1 VSVNKGEF
9 IREAARNTP
18 VYKKVGVAVA
28 GSGSAGLAATVCAA
42 RNGADVLL
50 VERNSFLGGQ
60 ASASYQVWFGGA
72 TDILTGFAKEFAQ
85 RLDDIGAAKLL
96 ERYRTQTAAT
106 GIMPLSYHI
115 SIDPEEWKNV
125 ASDMVEESGAKMLTN
140 TLVVDAI
147 VKNKEIKGIIIE
159 NKSGRQAILAD
170 VVIDATGDADI
181 AARAGVP
188 IDKVPKS
195 GYLMAMVMLF
205 RVGGIDY
212 KRIADYA
219 REHPEDFMP
228 GSGVPPGDFD
238 GKNMASIQGMGGW
251 FSLVKKA
258 KEKGDLPRDWQSG
271 WGRES
276 FNLAGVS
283 PSAIKRGIGY
293 FDMIHI
299 FKRFPWNAED
309 VCQAELEGRKR
320 VRTFVKFLKTV
331 PGFESSFLID
341 MPHSIGLQDSRRII
355 GDYVLTRKDIS
366 EGRTFDDDICLI
378 TLTWLDVP
386 VSEDEGWIMHPSDG
400 SQGDKA
406 YQSQIQNIPYF
417 QTIFGVP
424 YRCLIPKNIDR
435 LLVAGQT
442 ISMTYMAHEPG
453 PCRGMVPCMHWGQAA
468 GTAAAIAVKQGVSPR
483 KIDITT
489 LRKTLE
495 KQGVNLRKDAID
507 LSEVRKNIER
517 RGAKISRIV

>member
-1 VSVNKGEF
+1 MPESQGDF
-9 IREAARNTP
+9 IREPARNIP
-18 VYKKVGVAVA
+18 VYKKVDVVVA

-60 ASASYQVWFGGA
+60 STASFQVWFGGA
-72 TDILTGFAKEFAQ
+72 TDILTGFSKEMAE
-85 RLDDIGAAKLL
+85 RLDDLGAAGLL
-96 ERYRTQTAAT
+96 ERYRTQTQET

-115 SIDPEEWKNV
+115 TIDPEVWKYI
-125 ASDMVEESGAKMLTN
+125 AYDMVEESGAKMITN
-140 TLVVDAI
+140 TWAVDAI
-147 VKNKEIKGIIIE
+147 VKDREIKGIIIE

-181 AARAGVP
+181 AAKAGAS

-195 GYLMAMVMLF
+195 GYLMGMVMLF

-212 KRIADYA
+212 QKIADYA
-219 REHPEDFMP
+219 REHPDDFMP

-238 GKNMASIQGMGGW
+238 GKNMASIQGIGGW
-251 FSLVKKA
+251 SSLVKKA
-258 KEKGDLPRDWQSG
+258 KEKGVLPGDWQSG

-276 FNLAGVS
+276 FSICVS

-293 FDMIHI
+293 FDLIHV

-309 VCQAELEGRKR
+309 VCQAELEGRR
-320 VRTFVKFLKTV
+320 RIQTFVEFLKTV

-341 MPHSIGLQDSRRII
+341 TAPSIGLQDSRRII
-355 GDYVLTRKDIS
+355 GDYVLTRKDLY

-378 TLTWLDVP
+378 TLTWPDIH

-400 SQGDKA
+400 SQGDES
-406 YQSQIQNIPYF
+406 YRSQIREVTYF

-424 YRCLIPKNIDR
+424 YRCLIPRNIDR

-483 KIDITT
+483 KVDIPT

-495 KQGVNLRKDAID
+495 SQGVNLRKDAID
-507 LSEVRKNIER
+507 LSEVRANIER
-517 RGAKISRIV
+517 RGMKISRIV

>member
-1 VSVNKGEF
+1 MSESKGDF
-9 IREAARNTP
+9 VREAGRNIP
-18 VYKKVGVAVA
+18 VYNKVGVLVC
-28 GSGSAGLAATVCAA
+28 GSGSAGLAATVSAA

-60 ASASYQVWFGGA
+60 STASYQVWFGGA

-85 RLDDIGAAKLL
+85 RLDERGAAKLL
-96 ERYRTQTAAT
+96 GRYKTQTAET
-106 GIMPLSYHI
+106 GIQPLSYHI
-115 SIDPEEWKNV
+115 SVDPEEWKFL

-140 TLVVDAI
+140 TWAVDAI
-147 VKNKEIKGIIIE
+147 VKNREVKGIIIE

-181 AARAGVP
+181 AAKAGVP
-188 IDKVPKS
+188 MDKLPKS

-205 RVGGIDY
+205 RVGGVNY
-212 KRIADYA
+212 QKIADYA
-219 REHPEDFMP
+219 RKHPDDFTP

-238 GKNMASIQGMGGW
+238 GENMASIQGMGGW
-251 FSLVKKA
+251 FSVVKKA
-258 KEKGDLPRDWQSG
+258 KEKGDLPRDWRSG
-271 WGRES
+271 WGRDGFS
-276 FNLAGVS
+276 LCGVS
-283 PSAIKRGIGY
+283 PSAIKRGICY
-293 FDMIHI
+293 FDLIHV
-299 FKRFPWNAED
+299 FKRFPWDAED

-320 VRTFVKFLKTV
+320 IRTFVQFLKTV
-331 PGFESSFLID
+331 PGFESSYLID
-341 MPHSIGLQDSRRII
+341 IAHSIGLQDSRRII
-355 GDYVLTRKDIS
+355 GDYVLTRKDVH

-400 SQGDKA
+400 SQGDES
-406 YQSQIQNIPYF
+406 YRRQISDVSYF
-417 QTIFGVP
+417 QTVFGVP
-424 YRCLIPKNIDR
+424 YRCLIPKNVER

-468 GTAAAIAVKQGVSPR
+468 GTAAAIAVKQGISPR
-483 KIDITT
+483 KVDIPT
-489 LRKTLE
+489 LRRTLE
-495 KQGVNLRKDAID
+495 KQGVNLRKGAID

-517 RGAKISRIV
+517 RGAKISRVA

>member
-1 VSVNKGEF
+1 MSEKKEDFV
-9 IREAARNTP
+9 IEAARSLP
-18 VYKKVGVAVA
+18 VYKKVEVLVA
-28 GSGSAGLAATVCAA
+28 GSGSAGLAATVAAA

-60 ASASYQVWFGGA
+60 AAASYQVWFGGS
-72 TDILTGFAKEFAQ
+72 TDILTGFSKEFAE

-96 ERYRTQTAAT
+96 ERYRTQTPET
-106 GIMPLSYHI
+106 GIQPLSYHI

-125 ASDMVEESGAKMLTN
+125 ASDMVEEAGAKILTN
-140 TLVVDAI
+140 TWAVDAI
-147 VKNKEIKGIIIE
+147 VKDEEVKGIIIE
-159 NKSGRQAILAD
+159 NKTGRQVILAN

-188 IDKVPKS
+188 MDKLPKS

-205 RVGGIDY
+205 RLGGVDY
-212 KRIADYA
+212 QKIADYA
-219 REHPEDFMP
+219 REHPDDFNP
-228 GSGVPPGDFD
+228 GSGVPPDDFD

-251 FSLVKKA
+251 MSVVREA
-258 KEKGDLPRDWQSG
+258 KRRGDLPDDWRSG
-271 WGRES
+271 WGRDG
-276 FNLAGVS
+276 FGICGVS
-283 PSAIKRGIGY
+283 PSAIERGICF
-293 FDMIHI
+293 FDLIHV

-320 VRTFVKFLKTV
+320 IRTFVKFLKTV

-341 MPHSIGLQDSRRII
+341 IAHSIGLQDSRRII
-355 GDYVLTRKDIS
+355 GEYVLTRKDIY
-366 EGRTFDDDICLI
+366 EGHTFDDDICLI
-378 TLTWLDVP
+378 TLTWPDVP
-386 VSEDEGWIMHPSDG
+386 ISEDEGWIMHPSDG
-400 SQGDKA
+400 SQGDET
-406 YQSQIQNIPYF
+406 YQRQVREISYF

-468 GTAAAIAVKQGVSPR
+468 GTAAAIAIKQGVSPR
-483 KIDITT
+483 NIDIPT

-495 KQGVNLRKDAID
+495 RQGVNLRKNAID
-507 LSEVRKNIER
+507 LSEVCKNIER
-517 RGAKISRIV
+517 RGAKISHIA